1 MQSTVALM
9 PLAAVGIHLLKS
21 AWYQVAPKAG
31 ILQSPLQRG
40 GRQGAPPGG
49 RPAVHAATV
58 HDMLIN
64 LGSLGVEGPQLI
76 WR

>member
-1 MQSTVALM
+1 LRRRPESGNRLFNE
-9 PLAAVGIHLLKS
+9 
-21 AWYQVAPKAG
+21 AG
-31 ILQSPLQRG
+31 ARVL
-40 GRQGAPPGG
+40 GG
-49 RPAVHAATV
+49 RPAVQATTV